1 VKKAFPI
8 LVLLLFVGAAAFAAS
23 KSSWMTSFNKPGH
36 LNVYAD
42 VGLYS
47 GGFDVS
53 GGAEYIVGDF
63 SLGSAPFE
71 WGVMAQALFGFPG
84 GSGIDW
90 GVGPLAS
97 LHWGTNFG
105 GLAKFDFFVSAG
117 VGVYGGPL
125 GFTFA
130 TFDGATWQ
138 FTNEFG
144 LLLEFGY
151 IGHSMAGIGV
161 IIRL

>member
-1 VKKAFPI
+1 MKKAHSVI
-8 LVLLLFVGAAAFAAS
+8 VLLLFVGAGLFAAP
-23 KSSWMTSFNKPGH
+23 KSSWMTSYNKPGH

-42 VGLYS
+42 AGFYS
-47 GGFDVS
+47 GGFGVS

-63 SLGSAPFE
+63 DIGSAPFE
-71 WGVMAQALFGFPG
+71 WGVMAQALVGFPS

-105 GLAKFDFFVSAG
+105 GLAKFDFFISAG
-117 VGVYGGPL
+117 AGVYGGPF
-125 GFTFA
+125 GFSFA

-144 LLLEFGY
+144 LLLEYGY
-151 IGHSMAGIGV
+151 IGHSIVGLGV
-161 IIRL
+161 IVRL